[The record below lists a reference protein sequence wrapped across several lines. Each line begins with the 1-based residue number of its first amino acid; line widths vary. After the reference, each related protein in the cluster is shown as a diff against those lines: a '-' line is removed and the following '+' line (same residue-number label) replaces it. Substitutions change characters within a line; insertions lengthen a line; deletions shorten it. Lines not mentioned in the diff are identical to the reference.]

1 MFIKNFH
8 FKPET
13 KSLILVIIRDLFFGG
28 LALLAVFSAMEIIK
42 PRIVLNY
49 INLNMFL
56 LGVIILGVITVV
68 YYQPQPKEGIKLKF
82 WGNLAMILISVL
94 IGIASVYLS
103 KNIGY
108 LSILVGL
115 ATAIISY
122 YLIILCSEE

>member
-1 MFIKNFH
+1 MFVKNFH

-13 KSLILVIIRDLFFGG
+13 KNLILVIIRDLFFG
-28 LALLAVFSAMEIIK
+28 ALTLFSVFSVMEIIK

-49 INLNMFL
+49 INLDVFL
-56 LGVIILGVITVV
+56 LIVIVLGIITVI
-68 YYQPQPKEGIKLKF
+68 YYQPKPKEGVKLKF
-82 WGNLAMILISVL
+82 WENLTIILISVL
-94 IGIASVYLS
+94 IGIASVYLA

-122 YLIILCSEE
+122 YLLILCLEE

>member
-13 KSLILVIIRDLFFGG
+13 KNLILLIIRDLFWGG
-28 LALLAVFSAMEIIK
+28 FALLSAFSLMEIIK

-49 INLNMFL
+49 INLDVFL
-56 LGVIILGVITVV
+56 LVVIVLGLITVI
-68 YYQPQPKEGIKLKF
+68 YYQPLPKETAKLKF
-82 WGNLAMILISVL
+82 WGKLTMLLISVL
-94 IGIASVYLS
+94 IGIACVYLS

-122 YLIILCSEE
+122 YLIILCLEE